1 MVLYVDIIMLLL
13 QQLFAARHHCAVA
26 VVKSTMRDNGTML
39 VYSTEQGISRR
50 EPSKQKGESIAV
62 PAVQQKVTVRLDRKG
77 RGGKSVTVIEGLQI
91 GTKEK
96 DFLMKQL
103 KSKFGTGGALKD
115 EALEIQGDHR
125 DAILIHLQGMG
136 FRPKKVGG

>member
-1 MVLYVDIIMLLL
+1 MP
-13 QQLFAARHHCAVA
+13 HHCARTM
-26 VVKSTMRDNGTML
+26 VKSAMRNNRTSL
-39 VYSTEQGISRR
+39 VYSTEQDISRR
-50 EPSKQKGESIAV
+50 EPSIQKGEITAV
-62 PAVQQKVTVRLDRKG
+62 SAVQQKVTVRLDRKG

-103 KSKFGTGGALKD
+103 KSKFGTGGSLKD

-125 DAILIHLQGMG
+125 DAILIHLGNLG
-136 FRPKKVGG
+136 FRPKKAGG

>member
-1 MVLYVDIIMLLL
+1 ML
-13 QQLFAARHHCAVA
+13 HHCARA
-26 VVKSTMRDNGTML
+26 MVKSAMRNNRTSL
-39 VYSTEQGISRR
+39 VYSTEQDISRG
-50 EPSKQKGESIAV
+50 EPSIQKGEITAV
-62 PAVQQKVTVRLDRKG
+62 SAVQQKVTVRLDRKG

-125 DAILIHLQGMG
+125 DAILIHLGNLG
-136 FRPKKVGG
+136 FRPKKAGG